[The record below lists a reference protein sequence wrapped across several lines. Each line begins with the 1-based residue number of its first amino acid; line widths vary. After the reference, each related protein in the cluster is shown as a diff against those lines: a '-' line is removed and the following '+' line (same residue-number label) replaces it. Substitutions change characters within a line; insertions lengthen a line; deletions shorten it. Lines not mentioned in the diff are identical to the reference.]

1 MIDEAL
7 LRRLYLQEQQSIRAI
22 AVFIDVPPRV
32 VYGELIRYRIPR
44 RPVGFRGAPA
54 DRADT
59 CIDEPTLRQWYETEG
74 LSIRAISARANVST
88 RTVYDALI
96 RYHIPRRTAG
106 SPRPL
111 PPGAATADG
120 IFDEATLRHL
130 YQEAGKSIAVIA
142 EDSHCSP
149 SRIRNALV
157 RYGIARRR
165 RGRRAGVLPE

>member
-1 MIDEAL
+1 MLDESL

-22 AVFIDVPPRV
+22 AVSIDVPPRV

-44 RPVGFRGAPA
+44 RPVGFRGALARRP
-54 DRADT
+54 DT
-59 CIDEPTLRQWYETEG
+59 RIDEPTLRQWYETEG
-74 LSIRAISARANVST
+74 LSIRAISARADVST

-96 RYHIPRRTAG
+96 RYRIPRRTAG
-106 SPRPL
+106 SLRPI
-111 PPGAATADG
+111 PPSGAAADH

-130 YQEAGKSIAVIA
+130 YQEAGKSIAAIA
-142 EDSHCSP
+142 EASHCSP

-165 RGRRAGVLPE
+165 RGRRASSAS